1 MSGSDERRY
10 SRRYFK
16 DVKKVELFV
25 AISYSFFKLVS
36 LPGQKIRMEGGRQ
49 SRGSFV

>member
-25 AISYSFFKLVS
+25 GISFSFFKLVS
-36 LPGQKIRMEGGRQ
+36 LAGQKICKEVDRVEVVL
-49 SRGSFV
+49 SR